1 MARRQSSALVALKK
15 DMCDPVLIAA
25 ILTTLSPRGRS
36 PVAIFSLPLEELG
49 YFDKNEEN
57 GKKDEVRGKG
67 SKEDNS
73 KIAGKKIKNNS
84 FIHA

>member
-1 MARRQSSALVALKK
+1 LKN
-15 DMCDPVLIAA
+15 V
-25 ILTTLSPRGRS
+25 
-36 PVAIFSLPLEELG
+36 G
-49 YFDKNEEN
+49 YFEKNEEN